1 MPSKNEYLGDP
12 VKRSNKEYRY
22 RRMYA
27 HYTKTGQCAE
37 RTARFF
43 GSDRRTVL
51 RAIEFCEGK

>member
-1 MPSKNEYLGDP
+1 MSEGYIGDP
-12 VKRSNKEYRY
+12 VKRANKEYRY

-37 RTARFF
+37 RTARVF

-51 RAIEFCEGK
+51 RAIEFCKGK